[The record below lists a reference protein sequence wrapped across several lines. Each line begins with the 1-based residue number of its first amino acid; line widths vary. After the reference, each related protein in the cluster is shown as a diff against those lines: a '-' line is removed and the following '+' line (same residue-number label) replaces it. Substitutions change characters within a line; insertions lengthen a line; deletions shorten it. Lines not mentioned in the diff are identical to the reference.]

1 MGINFSRNKQNTKH
15 DILPDVPQNTQ
26 QIFTK
31 IVYNCDS
38 VYEGYTKN
46 KLYDGFEF
54 TTIKIL
60 KKILKLTLVNGTITY
75 LTEKVNVFIKMVIYM
90 KECGQMVYIMG

>member
-46 KLYDGFEF
+46 KLYDGFGIYHNKNTEEDF
-54 TTIKIL
+54 ETYT
-60 KKILKLTLVNGTITY
+60 GECTITY
-75 LTEKVNVFIKMVIYM
+75 LTEKVMCLSKWSYM

>member
-1 MGINFSRNKQNTKH
+1 MKDIPKIN
-15 DILPDVPQNTQ
+15 
-26 QIFTK
+26 
-31 IVYNCDS
+31 YMMDS
-38 VYEGYTKN
+38 
-46 KLYDGFEF
+46 EF

-90 KECGQMVYIMG
+90 KECGQMVYIVG